1 MELGFNIAWV
11 VVALALSLG
20 WLRSTPDKSVHHR
33 SLFALMLLLML
44 LFPVISITDDIHQD
58 YFNVTGEEV
67 RYKDDLQHR
76 LEVARLHWDAAFLP
90 VIAPPTIGATP
101 LVPLNFERYEWS
113 HHAPTSQPA
122 FPPNLF
128 DLPPPQLS

>member
-1 MELGFNIAWV
+1 MELGFNIAWL
-11 VVALALSLG
+11 VVALVLSLG
-20 WLRSTPDKSVHHR
+20 WLRSAPDKSVHR

-67 RYKDDLQHR
+67 RYKEDLQQR
-76 LEVARLHWDAAFLP
+76 LDFARQHWDAASLP
-90 VIAPPTIGATP
+90 VIVPPTLSGVLPAT
-101 LVPLNFERYEWS
+101 LTFERLEEVNHS
-113 HHAPTSQPA
+113 PIVRPG
-122 FPPNLF
+122 FPPTVF

>member
-11 VVALALSLG
+11 VVALVLSLG
-20 WLRSTPDKSVHHR
+20 WLRSTPDKSVHR

-67 RYKDDLQHR
+67 RYKEDLQQR
-76 LEVARLHWDAAFLP
+76 LDLARQHWDAASLP
-90 VIAPPTIGATP
+90 VIVPPTLIGLPLAT
-101 LVPLNFERYEWS
+101 LTLERIEWINHS
-113 HHAPTSQPA
+113 PISQPG
-122 FPPNLF
+122 FPPTLF

>member
-20 WLRSTPDKSVHHR
+20 WLRSAPDKSAHR

-44 LFPVISITDDIHQD
+44 LFPVISITDDVHQD

-67 RYKDDLQHR
+67 RYKEDLQQR
-76 LEVARLHWDAAFLP
+76 LDLARQHWDAASLP
-90 VIAPPTIGATP
+90 VIVPPTVAIAP
-101 LVPLNFERYEWS
+101 LVSLTFERIES
-113 HHAPTSQPA
+113 ANHSPIVQPGFIPTV
-122 FPPNLF
+122 F